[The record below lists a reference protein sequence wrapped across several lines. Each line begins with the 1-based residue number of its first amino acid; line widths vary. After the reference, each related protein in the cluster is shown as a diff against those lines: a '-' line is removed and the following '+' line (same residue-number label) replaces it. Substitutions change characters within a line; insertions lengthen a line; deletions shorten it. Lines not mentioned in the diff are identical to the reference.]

1 MQFTFSKQQLK
12 SSFLVRKTSQYFL
25 MCLPQFHVPMTIIYT
40 HEDGSKDIFLRKEE
54 LGHGGFAVVYRVT
67 HQTTGKD
74 YAMKV
79 LSKEKYEGPKGKKSL
94 EKLKNEILIQKSLNH
109 PNIVRSYYAFTDA
122 FNYYIVLEYCPGK
135 TVRDLLKN
143 SENGYLSEPETRKIL
158 RDVIRGLVYLH
169 DNHIIHRDLK
179 LENYMIGSDGKVKI
193 ADFGLSVIL
202 KNEDD
207 KRYSICGTPN
217 YLSPELLQRVNKG
230 HSYEVDI
237 WTIGVSA
244 FAMLTGHPPFEGG
257 RKKITYENIKNCDYH
272 FPPSIPISPLAKDFI
287 RTILKINPEK
297 RPTAIDLANHPFLT
311 TFDFEPVPPF
321 PIGNENENGNGNEI
335 NSPEKYQNQVYPK
348 VNFNINSYRP
358 RPNVPL
364 PSPKSNV
371 HTNFRTHNVPNEEQE
386 YERIVNKYLHNNNNN
401 RHDHIN
407 HYDLYHYNN
416 HNNHHLHH
424 KNTKFGAN
432 ENNELN
438 FEKREEKEFTIP
450 KHFVSRFCFHHDDL
464 GYLLSDGTVGACFK
478 DRSRIVMDPKEEF
491 AQYYKIYDS
500 PAEVIHI
507 QDYLEKEHEGH
518 IDRLT
523 RKIYLVTRFAK
534 SLKKTSSL
542 YTLLDEDYD
551 PSIPLLHVK
560 YFLNKDKAIL
570 FRLNDKDLQVNFC
583 DHKKLIIFW
592 NTKQMCLVRSITQ
605 KCSLLDLNEVI
616 NLNSNNDE
624 LKRFMVAK
632 EMLAELC
639 RK

>member
-1 MQFTFSKQQLK
+1 
-12 SSFLVRKTSQYFL
+12 

-40 HEDGSKDIFLRKEE
+40 HEDGSKDVFLRKEE
-54 LGHGGFAVVYRVT
+54 LGRGGFAVVYRVI
-67 HQTTGKD
+67 HQSTGKE

-79 LSKEKYEGPKGKKSL
+79 LSKEKYEGPKGKKKL

-143 SENGYLSEPETRKIL
+143 SEKGYLSEPETRKIL

-272 FPPSIPISPLAKDFI
+272 FPPYISISPLAKDFI
-287 RTILKINPEK
+287 RTILRINPQK

-311 TFDFEPVPPF
+311 TFDPEPVPPF
-321 PIGNENENGNGNEI
+321 LVENKNENDNGNQYQYQDDVET
-335 NSPEKYQNQVYPK
+335 PKYQPSPN
-348 VNFNINSYRP
+348 VNFNFRSNTP
-358 RPNVPL
+358 RPHPNIPL
-364 PSPKSNV
+364 PTNV
-371 HTNFRTHNVPNEEQE
+371 QTHLKTHNEQNNEEEE
-386 YERIVNKYLHNNNNN
+386 YQRIVNKYLHNNHHN
-401 RHDHIN
+401 HVN

-416 HNNHHLHH
+416 NNHYHHLQH
-424 KNTKFGAN
+424 KFGPN
-432 ENNELN
+432 ENNIKKENELKV
-438 FEKREEKEFTIP
+438 EKVEELKEFTIP
-450 KHFVSRFCFHHDDL
+450 KHFVSRFCFYHDDL

-491 AQYYKIYDS
+491 IQYYKIYDS
-500 PAEVIHI
+500 PAEVINV
-507 QDYLEKEHEGH
+507 QDYLEKEQEKINDSH
-518 IDRLT
+518 IDKIK
-523 RKIYLVTRFAK
+523 RKIYLVRRFAK

-542 YTLLDEDYD
+542 YELPEEDYD
-551 PSIPLLHVK
+551 PSLPLHHVK

-570 FRLNDKDLQVNFC
+570 FRLNDKDLQVNFV

-605 KCSLLDLNEVI
+605 KCSLMDLNDVV